1 MNSEQKNYI
10 IKKYISD
17 ELFDEDLNKLTS
29 GFDPNIYP
37 NEGYIPICRQCSS
50 DFENFKNAQI
60 MEYME
65 VEMKHPSACLWNDYF
80 LKKIKLINKEVKI
93 VKKKNRK

>member
-17 ELFDEDLNKLTS
+17 ELLDKELNKLTD

-37 NEGYIPICRQCSS
+37 DEGYIPICRQCAL
-50 DFENFKNAQI
+50 DFENFKNSQV

-65 VEMKHPSACLWNDYF
+65 VEMKHPNSCL
-80 LKKIKLINKEVKI
+80 
-93 VKKKNRK
+93 